1 MIVSIFDHMSEAL
14 VHLSTAAMH
23 FSSLAKITDRETFHT
38 ILNAAVRPLVQ
49 LNVPEKFLNPV
60 TNPVQLMME
69 EQRMARVEKMI
80 LLRHDVACMKHEPR
94 NGPTCIL
101 AAVVWLKLKRK
112 FFNQGTAKEACELF
126 DVRAKQ
132 LSQVITGKKYLSG
145 AQRKGPKE

>member
-1 MIVSIFDHMSEAL
+1 MD
-14 VHLSTAAMH
+14 LSTAAMH

-60 TNPVQLMME
+60 TDPVQLTTE
-69 EQRMARVEKMI
+69 EQRMVRVEKMI
-80 LLRHDVACMKHEPR
+80 LLRHNAACMRHEPR

-112 FFNQGTAKEACELF
+112 FFNQGTTKEACELF
-126 DVRAKQ
+126 GVRAKQ